1 VRHVEQFI
9 SSFKGRRLGELSRAE
24 VVGYLDGLARDPKAP
39 AWRIRQQ
46 VDAIRLL
53 LVELVRVEAGRDV
66 DWDFYGE
73 AGLQALEED
82 HPTLA
87 RELPPEWVVR
97 RAKGQL
103 AEGGKAEAVLMRM
116 VRTLRTQNYAIRT
129 ESAYRDW
136 ILRFFR
142 FTGEKDPDTLGLE
155 EVNAFLSYLAIERG
169 VSRGTQRQALN
180 SIGFLFKHVLHK
192 ELALEEGFR
201 AAKPRRRLPVV
212 LSREEVRRLLEGLE
226 GRNRL
231 MAGLL
236 YGAGMRLMELVR
248 LRVQDVDFSR
258 TLITVRNA
266 KGRKDRVVPLP
277 EGLSLF
283 DAMAIGTAGFTAAL
297 ALHRLELNGQRP
309 DKGPLLITGAS
320 GGVGSLAV
328 DIFSGQGYAVTA
340 MTGKADQYDTL
351 RRLGASEII
360 GREDLPMGERPLEKG
375 IWGGAVDNVG
385 GATLAAITRT
395 VRPWGSIAAIGMAG
409 GIKLHTTV
417 MPFIIRGVS
426 LLGINSAGCPGSL
439 RGELWQR
446 LATDL
451 RPLHLE
457 VIVDQTVTLDDLPWV
472 FDKMLRGE
480 THGRILVNIQ
490 GNK

>member
-277 EGLSLF
+277 ERYRDALEAHLAERRALF
-283 DAMAIGTAGFTAAL
+283 DADQREGQVHVYLPGAL
-297 ALHRLELNGQRP
+297 ARKYPAASTDWRWQYVFASARL
-309 DKGPLLITGAS
+309 S
-320 GGVGSLAV
+320 V
-328 DIFSGQGYAVTA
+328 DPGSGQIRRHHIHENTLQKAVNRA
-340 MTGKADQYDTL
+340 
-351 RRLGASEII
+351 
-360 GREDLPMGERPLEKG
+360 GREAGINKRVNCHALRHSFATHLLEAG
-375 IWGGAVDNVG
+375 YDI
-385 GATLAAITRT
+385 RT
-395 VRPWGSIAAIGMAG
+395 VQE
-409 GIKLHTTV
+409 
-417 MPFIIRGVS
+417 
-426 LLGINSAGCPGSL
+426 LLGHADVSTTMIYTHVLNRPG
-439 RGELWQR
+439 
-446 LATDL
+446 
-451 RPLHLE
+451 
-457 VIVDQTVTLDDLPWV
+457 VLPV
-472 FDKMLRGE
+472 RSPADFD
-480 THGRILVNIQ
+480 
-490 GNK
+490 